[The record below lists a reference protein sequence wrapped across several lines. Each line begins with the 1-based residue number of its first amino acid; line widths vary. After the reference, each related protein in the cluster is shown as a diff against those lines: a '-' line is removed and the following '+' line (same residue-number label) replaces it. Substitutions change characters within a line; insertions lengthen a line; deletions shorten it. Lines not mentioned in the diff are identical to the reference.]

1 MTGNRPVWKGEVM
14 VNTRRRVRLRH
25 ICLVGA
31 ILVAITP
38 LVAGHLGRPAIGA
51 STVVPGS
58 GLADI
63 ALGQPIAEVLNR
75 FGTPTAVRLT
85 GTEGLLGYGFDK
97 YGITVYAHGDVVQAV
112 ATTNSVI
119 SGVNGVSLGAPLA
132 DVVKAM
138 GSNYSRATIEGFPG
152 IVYREAGIAF
162 GLDRDSVASILVFR
176 PVVAAPAPAAPTGQS
191 GAFVNPPNAPAGE
204 TAAPAPESNET
215 AVANPTTSPVVF
227 DVSQM
232 RSFTA
237 ASHYLSLNGYL
248 RLLMRRSSNM
258 WTSGPEPDLL
268 LRQP

>member
-1 MTGNRPVWKGEVM
+1 MVKNTGRHVQ
-14 VNTRRRVRLRH
+14 LRH
-25 ICLVGA
+25 ICLVVA

-51 STVVPGS
+51 SSVVPGR

-112 ATTNSVI
+112 ATTNSVV
-119 SGVNGVSLGAPLA
+119 SGVNGVSLGARMI

-152 IVYREAGIAF
+152 IVYRDAGIAF
-162 GLDRDSVASILVFR
+162 GLDRDAVASILVFR
-176 PVVAAPAPAAPTGQS
+176 PAVAAPTPAAPTGQS
-191 GAFVNPPNAPAGE
+191 GAFVDPPYAPAGE
-204 TAAPAPESNET
+204 AATSAPESSAT
-215 AVANPTTSPVVF
+215 AAANSATSAIPF
-227 DVSQM
+227 DVSQA
-232 RSFTA
+232 RGFTA

-258 WTSGPEPDLL
+258 SMSVPETDLL
-268 LRQP
+268 LRQPENP